1 MLLAC
6 MQDAQWLAELACQDM
21 HVLHT
26 AASVVTVAQPDFSM
40 PYIVCALSS
49 SVLAIFSGV
58 LFTRLVQRPQEFAL
72 RQLKHGNSLRA
83 KLRPVIIIVVCVLL
97 VPYMD
102 PEWRDWVVAKLEA
115 SGIDP
120 ATFGLV

>member
-1 MLLAC
+1 MVSAC
-6 MQDAQWLAELACQDM
+6 MQDKRWLAGLACQDM

-26 AASVVTVAQPDFSM
+26 TASVVTVAQPDFSM

-58 LFTRLVQRPQEFAL
+58 LFTRLVERPQQSAL
-72 RQLKHGNSLRA
+72 RQLKSGNSLKA
-83 KLRPVIIIVVCVLL
+83 KLRPVIIIVACVIL

-102 PEWRDWVVAKLEA
+102 PEWRDWVVAHLESA
-115 SGIDP
+115 GIDP
-120 ATFGLV
+120 AAIGLA

>member
-1 MLLAC
+1 
-6 MQDAQWLAELACQDM
+6 MQGAKWLAGLACQDM

-26 AASVVTVAQPDFSM
+26 TASIVTVAQPDFSM

-58 LFTRLVQRPQEFAL
+58 FFTRLVERPQQTAL
-72 RQLKHGNSLRA
+72 RQLKSGNSLTS
-83 KLRPVIIIVVCVLL
+83 KLRPLLIMGACIIL

-102 PEWRDWVVAKLEA
+102 PEWRDWVASQLEKV
-115 SGIDP
+115 GVDP
-120 ATFGLV
+120 TVLGLA